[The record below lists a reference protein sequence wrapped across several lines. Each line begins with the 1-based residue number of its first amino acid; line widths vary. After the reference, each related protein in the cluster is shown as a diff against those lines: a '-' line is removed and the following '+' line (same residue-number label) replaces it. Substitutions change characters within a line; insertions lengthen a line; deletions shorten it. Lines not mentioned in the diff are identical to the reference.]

1 MLSVLRD
8 GLAAGPWILGARFS
22 AADVMLGTACHFL
35 RQFKLIDAE
44 PAISGYV
51 ERCTARP
58 AFARSIALDV
68 L

>member
-8 GLAAGPWILGARFS
+8 GLATGPWILGARFC

-44 PAISGYV
+44 PAIATYV
-51 ERCTARP
+51 DRCVARP
-58 AFARSIALDV
+58 AFARAMAVDV